1 MNLVRGNIIM
11 SSPVFSEKTFSTTY
25 QTESSDVMTV
35 NGTISRAL
43 VLTSILVGFALY
55 GAHLFA
61 NATDMGL
68 MMNIVKGTAI
78 AALIIAVVMVFK
90 KEYAMPLSI
99 VYAMLEG
106 VCLGIISMLFESM
119 YNGIVF
125 QALGLTIMVLFLMLF
140 LYRFRIIRVTEKFRS
155 VIIVATSAIFAMY
168 LLSFVLGFFGISL
181 PFLTGASPLAIGINV
196 VVVVIASLNLLLDFD
211 YIEKGAENN
220 LPKYFEWYSAFGLL
234 VTLIWLYLELLRLL
248 AKLNK
253 R

>member
-1 MNLVRGNIIM
+1 M
-11 SSPVFSEKTFSTTY
+11 SSPVFSEKTFSATY
-25 QTESSDVMTV
+25 QRENAGVMTV

-43 VLTSILVGFALY
+43 ILTSILVGFALY

-78 AALIIAVVMVFK
+78 AALVIAIVMMFK

-99 VYAMLEG
+99 VYAILEG
-106 VCLGIISMLFESM
+106 VCLGIISMIFEST

-140 LYRFRIIRVTEKFRS
+140 LYRFKIIRVTEKFRS
-155 VIIVATSAIFAMY
+155 VIIVATSAIFGMY
-168 LLSFVLGFFGISL
+168 LLSFVLGFFGINL
-181 PFLTGASPLAIGINV
+181 PFLTGATPLAIGINV
-196 VVVVIASLNLLLDFD
+196 VVVIIASLNLLLDFD
-211 YIEKGAENN
+211 FIEKGAQNN

-234 VTLIWLYLELLRLL
+234 VTLIWLYLELLKLL
-248 AKLNK
+248 SKLNK